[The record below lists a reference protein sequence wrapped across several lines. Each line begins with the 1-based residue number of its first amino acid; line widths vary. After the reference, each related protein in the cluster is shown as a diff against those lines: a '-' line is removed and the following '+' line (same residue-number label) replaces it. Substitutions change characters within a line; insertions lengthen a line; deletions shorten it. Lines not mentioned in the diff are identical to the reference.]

1 MCISSSC
8 VIMITYFK
16 GYLPHSYLAH
26 LVVVRINESICAKLL
41 QQCLGVCVCAP
52 SHPYMRVHVHISHL
66 TNANYLYI
74 CLYSWLL
81 LASEQTDLTWW
92 KESMNLLHY
101 LPAIDFKDDILN
113 HPLRGFFFTVSITC
127 CCCCS
132 LAQSNLIFCDPMDC
146 SKSGL
151 SILHHLLELA
161 QTQVHWVG
169 DAIQPSHPLSSPSP
183 PAFNLS

>member
-1 MCISSSC
+1 MNQYVQNFYNSAWVC
-8 VIMITYFK
+8 
-16 GYLPHSYLAH
+16 
-26 LVVVRINESICAKLL
+26 
-41 QQCLGVCVCAP
+41 VCVCAP
-52 SHPYMRVHVHISHL
+52 SYPYMHVHVHISHL

-81 LASEQTDLTWW
+81 LASRTNWLDLMEGKHEPTPLPSCHRFQTRHT
-92 KESMNLLHY
+92 KSS
-101 LPAIDFKDDILN
+101 FKRI
-113 HPLRGFFFTVSITC
+113 FFFFIVSITC

-132 LAQSNLIFCDPMDC
+132 LAQSNLILCDPMDC